1 MSQLTDEQ
9 WKAVRQ
15 TLKTGL
21 LAGETPLDSKA
32 MGPKAVWQRHINA
45 KDPDMQCIDY
55 ADKSTH
61 DKFTHTL

>member
-55 ADKSTH
+55 ADKSTR
-61 DKFTHTL
+61 DKFTRTL